1 MIGKKKKITKKELQE
16 DKLVTTFY
24 KSQEF
29 IDENKQKFIL
39 AIGAL
44 AVIILAVVW
53 YSNKQT
59 EDNLLASAQL
69 FQIIPIYEQGQ
80 YQKAIDGEPG
90 TQLVGL
96 KNIVENYGNTNN
108 GELAKIYLA
117 HSYYALGEYENAL
130 QYYSDYSGD
139 SELHKSTALAGMAAS
154 YEMMEKYSDA
164 AENYEKA
171 AKLIKI
177 DSQSADFLINAGINY
192 IKSGDKSSAKNVLE
206 IVKNDYK
213 TTTAAR
219 EVEKYLAQL

>member
-53 YSNKQT
+53 YSNKQN

>member
-29 IDENKQKFIL
+29 NDENKQKFIL

-130 QYYSDYSGD
+130 QYYSDYSGG

>member
-154 YEMMEKYSDA
+154 YEMMGKYSDA

>member
-16 DKLVTTFY
+16 DKLVTSFY

-29 IDENKQKFIL
+29 IDEHKQKFIL
-39 AIGAL
+39 GIGAL
-44 AVIILAVVW
+44 AVIILAIVW
-53 YSNKQT
+53 YSNKKA
-59 EDNLLASAQL
+59 EDNLLASAQV
-69 FQIIPIYEQGQ
+69 FQVIPIYEQGQ

-96 KNIVENYGNTNN
+96 KNIVENYGSTDN

-130 QYYSDYSGD
+130 ESYSDYSGN
-139 SELHKSTALAGMAAS
+139 SKLHKSTALAGVAAS
-154 YEMMEKYSDA
+154 YEMLGKYSEA
-164 AENYEKA
+164 AINYEKA
-171 AKLIKI
+171 AKAFEI
-177 DSQSADFLINAGINY
+177 DSQTADFLLNAGINY
-192 IKSGDKSSAKNVLE
+192 IKSGEKSIAKSVLE
-206 IVKNDYK
+206 LVKNDYK

>member
-29 IDENKQKFIL
+29 IDKYKQNLIIG
-39 AIGAL
+39 IGAL
-44 AVIILAVVW
+44 AVIIFAIVW
-53 YSNKQT
+53 YSNKKA

-69 FQIIPIYEQGQ
+69 FQIITVYEQGQ
-80 YQKAIDGEPG
+80 YQRAIDGEPG

-96 KNIVENYGNTNN
+96 KNIVENYGSTDN

-117 HSYYALGEYENAL
+117 HSYYAIGEYENAL
-130 QYYSDYSGD
+130 EIYSDYSGD
-139 SELHKSTALAGMAAS
+139 SKLHQATAIAGMAAS
-154 YEMMEKYSDA
+154 YESMENYSEA

-171 AKLIKI
+171 AKLIII
-177 DSQSADFLINAGINY
+177 DSQTADFLLNAGINY
-192 IKSGDKSSAKNVLE
+192 IKSGNKTNAKDVLE
-206 IVKNDYK
+206 LVKIDYK
-213 TTTAAR
+213 TTTAAQ